1 MTNFKTGV
9 LPRLIA
15 KLISAVIGVNENTK
29 HRLVKFSEGLGIA
42 FQIQDDLLNIDRNN
56 KVYQ

>member
-15 KLISAVIGVNENTK
+15 KLISVILGVDKNTK

-42 FQIQDDLLNIDRNN
+42 F
-56 KVYQ
+56 